1 MAPDL
6 VVKTNGLT
14 KRFGRV
20 AAVKD
25 LDLEIE
31 RGTIFGFLG
40 PNGAGKSTTISMLL
54 GLVHPS
60 EGSFELFGEG
70 TEGNLPRLLKRTG
83 AVVENSPFYP
93 ELSGQD
99 NMTIFART
107 LGDIKQG
114 RVEELLKTVGLEK
127 RARDKTR
134 TYSLGMK
141 QRLGLAIA
149 LLNDPELV
157 ILDEPSNGLDPTGII
172 EVRELIRQLGRQGK
186 TVFLSSHLL
195 HEVEQV
201 CDHVA
206 VIIRGSVIA
215 QGDVREL
222 LKRGKTMRMK
232 VSEPEKAVD
241 ILKATAWIK
250 SARVQ
255 DGYLVVEAPPYRAA
269 EVNSALVSAGIGVSE
284 LGVSESSLEEFFLE
298 TVKTGDGRGRK

>member
-6 VVKTNGLT
+6 VVKTNRLT
-14 KRFGRV
+14 KRFGGV

-40 PNGAGKSTTISMLL
+40 PNGAGKSTTIAMLL

-70 TEGNLPRLLKRTG
+70 TEGNLSNLLKRTG

-93 ELSGQD
+93 ELSAQD

-107 LGDIKQG
+107 LGGIKPG
-114 RVEELLKTVGLEK
+114 RISELLKTVGLEK

-206 VIIRGSVIA
+206 VIIRGKVIA
-215 QGDVREL
+215 RGDVKEL
-222 LKRGKTMRMK
+222 LKRGKTMRLR
-232 VSEPEKAVD
+232 VSEPEKAEG
-241 ILKATAWIK
+241 ILKGIEWIK
-250 SARVQ
+250 SVRAQ
-255 DGYLVVEAPPYRAA
+255 DGYLIVEGPPERAA
-269 EVNSALVSAGIGVSE
+269 EVNSRLVSAGIGVSE
-284 LGVSESSLEEFFLE
+284 LGVSESSLEDFFLE
-298 TVKTGDGRGRK
+298 TVKTGDVGGRK